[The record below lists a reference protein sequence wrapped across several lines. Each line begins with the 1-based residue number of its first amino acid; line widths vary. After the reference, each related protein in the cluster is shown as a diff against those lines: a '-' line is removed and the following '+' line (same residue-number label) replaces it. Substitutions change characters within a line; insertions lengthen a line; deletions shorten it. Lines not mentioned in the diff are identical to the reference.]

1 MSKHM
6 SETIKGALAA
16 LDGHHPDDMGEL
28 DLTEQVELGA
38 ALWDII
44 NRAGKLIDPIK
55 SRLRQEAIE
64 HLHGN
69 EGAHEFVGTN
79 GGKATVQIPKAST
92 KVRKGADMVGLKA
105 SMGEDLF
112 DQAFT
117 TTTSYKVK
125 PGLNDMV
132 TKVAASFEVDS
143 LFDVIEVSEN
153 TPRVNFRR

>member
-1 MSKHM
+1 MS
-6 SETIKGALAA
+6 SNYIETIKGALAA
-16 LDGHHPDDMGEL
+16 LDGTHPDDMGEL

-55 SRLRQEAIE
+55 DRLRHEAVE

-92 KVRKGADMVGLKA
+92 KVRKGADMQGLKA
-105 SMGEDLF
+105 DMGEDLF

-117 TTTSYKVK
+117 TTTTYKVK
-125 PGLNDMV
+125 PALNATM
-132 TKVAASFEVDS
+132 TKVATTTADS
-143 LFDVIEVSEN
+143 ILEVIEVSEN

>member
-1 MSKHM
+1 MSNYI
-6 SETIKGALAA
+6 ETIKGALAA
-16 LDGHHPDDMGEL
+16 LDGTHPDDMGEL
-28 DLTEQVELGA
+28 ELTEQVELGA

-55 SRLRQEAIE
+55 DRLRHEAIE

-69 EGAHEFVGTN
+69 EGAHEFVGIN

-92 KVRKGADMVGLKA
+92 KVRKGADMKRLEGQ
-105 SMGEDLF
+105 MGTDLF

-117 TTTSYKVK
+117 TTTTYKVK
-125 PGLNDMV
+125 PALNDTM
-132 TKVAASFEVDS
+132 TKVATTTADS
-143 LFDVIEVSEN
+143 ILDVIEVSEN